1 MTAIRKSTI
10 QKTKFQ
16 HVTSSTTD
24 YCASNDRFGIKVPP
38 ASGTTNGKHSV
49 VTTNEGMRRRVHPPC
64 LFKPYDV
71 RNHHFVYIL
80 PNLSS
85 VAILPFWWYL
95 HMRLWFFVHFFIYAL
110 TFFGT
115 KHFSSRIIFKNYLHT
130 YTKPLNTH

>member
-1 MTAIRKSTI
+1 MLLQFPSSTADMQMI
-10 QKTKFQ
+10 QKSWSKRI
-16 HVTSSTTD
+16 SSAYGT
-24 YCASNDRFGIKVPP
+24 IKVPP
-38 ASGTTNGKHSV
+38 ASGTTNGNPTPHAKRG
-49 VTTNEGMRRRVHPPC
+49 GMRRWVHPPC

-71 RNHHFVYIL
+71 RNHHFVTIL

-95 HMRLWFFVHFFIYAL
+95 HMRLWLFVHFFIYAL

-115 KHFSSRIIFKNYLHT
+115 KHFSSRKIFKNNLHT